1 MRPIYLISKTPY
13 AGVTHIPILT
23 ITFLHPVIDFSKYEG
38 VIVTSKQA
46 LLALQEYT
54 FEWGNLQCIC
64 VSEGTAE
71 AARQAGAEQIEV
83 GDGYGKSIPDVLR
96 TKKRHGKWL
105 YLRPKV
111 IASEWIERA
120 RSEGFEIDEAI
131 LYETTCNKEASHYT
145 IAQDAV
151 LVFTSPSSIE
161 CFNASYQILP
171 SHTIVTIGKTTQGAF
186 QSAYEVIV
194 SPQTSVASAVEL
206 AQKIAQTPSP
216 F

>member
-13 AGVTHIPILT
+13 AGVIHIPILT
-23 ITFLHPVIDFSKYEG
+23 IAFLHPNIDFTEYEG

-54 FEWGNLQCIC
+54 FEWRDLQWIC

-71 AARQAGAEQIEV
+71 AARQLGAVQVEV
-83 GDGYGKSIPDVLR
+83 GDGYGVSIPNVLG
-96 TKKRHGKWL
+96 TKKRYGKWL

-111 IASEWIERA
+111 IASEWVECA

-131 LYETTCNKEASHYT
+131 LYETTCNEEASHYT
-145 IAQDAV
+145 IADDAV

-161 CFNASYQILP
+161 CFYTSYQILP
-171 SHTIVTIGKTTQGAF
+171 SHTIVTIGKTTQSAF
-186 QSAYEVIV
+186 HSAKEVFV

-206 AQKIAQTPSP
+206 ARKIAQSPSP